1 MEKEKTYSE
10 ALAELE
16 AILAGFE
23 SGSADI
29 DTLAAQVG
37 RATELI
43 KLCRARLTKVE
54 ADVKE
59 ALKIES

>member
-1 MEKEKTYSE
+1 MTYSE

-16 AILAGFE
+16 AILARFE
-23 SGSADI
+23 SGNADI
-29 DTLAAQVG
+29 DTIAAQVG

-43 KLCRARLTKVE
+43 KLCRTRLTKVE

-59 ALKIES
+59 AMKIES

>member
-1 MEKEKTYSE
+1 MEKEMTYSE

-23 SGSADI
+23 SGSANI

-43 KLCRARLTKVE
+43 KLCRTRLTKVE

-59 ALKIES
+59 AMRM

>member
-23 SGSADI
+23 SGSTDI

-54 ADVKE
+54 ADVRE
-59 ALKIES
+59 ALKIEN

>member
-1 MEKEKTYSE
+1 MEKEMTYSE

-23 SGSADI
+23 SGNADI

-43 KLCRARLTKVE
+43 KLCRTRLTKVE

-59 ALKIES
+59 AMKIES